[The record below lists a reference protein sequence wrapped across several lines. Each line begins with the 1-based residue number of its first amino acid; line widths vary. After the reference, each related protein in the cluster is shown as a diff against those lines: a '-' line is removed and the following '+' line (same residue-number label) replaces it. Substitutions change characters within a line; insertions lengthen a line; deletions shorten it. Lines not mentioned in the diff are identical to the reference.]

1 MIEAWA
7 AQSRTGHKIFLL
19 LWTLQKIA
27 DGSLGANAATIPRT
41 KRTISDGGAEYS
53 GPIQSRF
60 PIFCRS
66 RQLPHGFL
74 ELVFHLPK
82 GRVAIDRTRRF
93 NPLQNDLTVDL

>member
-1 MIEAWA
+1 MLQPSLVPKERYLTAERNT
-7 AQSRTGHKIFLL
+7 QVQFSRASPF
-19 LWTLQKIA
+19 
-27 DGSLGANAATIPRT
+27 
-41 KRTISDGGAEYS
+41 
-53 GPIQSRF
+53 
-60 PIFCRS
+60 FCRS